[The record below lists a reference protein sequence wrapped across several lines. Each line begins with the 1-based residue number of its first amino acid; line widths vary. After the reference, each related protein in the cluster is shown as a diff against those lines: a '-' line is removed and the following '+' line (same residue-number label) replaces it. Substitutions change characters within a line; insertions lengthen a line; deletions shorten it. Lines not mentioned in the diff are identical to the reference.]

1 MPAVNLQIKLLPLLL
16 LPTLL
21 GAQANEA
28 AMKMNCTSVRVSTAT
43 TRQSGQ
49 TYTLS
54 FTTTDDYV
62 NGEWVV
68 NSGISYASYALLT
81 FPGSGGPVAM
91 NFYLDLPD
99 TGDTDSDLVNDFFQ
113 VSKPLVGATSATGSI
128 VLDNGEEVIM
138 GFVDATWN
146 RAAGQTTGT
155 VQLRVNLTRDLFI
168 PVVTFTHTF
177 EIYQYAGK
185 LTYAVKGA
193 QVEASV
199 NLARQG
205 AAGNFTGPFPMGRR
219 SHDVLERGD
228 ADWSGP
234 GGQLFTVLGSGAL
247 DGDELLLTR
256 GAAGNNYLGSF
267 YFYDGVPLTPFLD
280 EYDLWNV
287 QITDPNDADGN
298 HIPDLTDGTE
308 FVKPEGPVV
317 KLVAAGGQL
326 TLTITAKAG
335 QQVTVE
341 QSANL
346 DGTAWEEV
354 ETRTLSSDSE
364 DVSLASPSE
373 GARFYRVRTP

>member
-1 MPAVNLQIKLLPLLL
+1 MNLKIKLIPLLL
-16 LPTLL
+16 LPSLL
-21 GAQANEA
+21 CAQTNEA
-28 AMKMNCTSVRVSTAT
+28 AMRMNCASVRVSTAT
-43 TRQSGQ
+43 TKQSGQ

-62 NGEWVV
+62 NGEWAV
-68 NSGISYASYALLT
+68 NGGISYASYALLT

-91 NFYLDLPD
+91 NFYIDLPD
-99 TGDTDSDLVNDFFQ
+99 TGDTDSDLVNDFFE
-113 VSKPLVGATSATGSI
+113 VSKPLVGAISPSGSI

-199 NLARQG
+199 DLTRQG
-205 AAGNFTGPFPMGRR
+205 AAGKFTGPFPMARR
-219 SHDVLERGD
+219 SHDVLERAD

-234 GGQLFTVLGSGAL
+234 GGQIFTVLGSSAL
-247 DGDELLLTR
+247 DGDEMLLTR

-267 YFYDGVPLTPFLD
+267 YFFDGVPSTPCLD
-280 EYDLWNV
+280 EYDRWNV
-287 QITDPNDADGN
+287 QIIDSNDADKN

-308 FVKPEGPVV
+308 FVKPEGPAV
-317 KLVAAGGQL
+317 KLVAANGQL

-341 QSANL
+341 QSTDL
-346 DGTAWEEV
+346 DGTPWEEV

-364 DVSLASPSE
+364 DLSLVSPSE
-373 GARFYRVRTP
+373 GARFYRVRTL